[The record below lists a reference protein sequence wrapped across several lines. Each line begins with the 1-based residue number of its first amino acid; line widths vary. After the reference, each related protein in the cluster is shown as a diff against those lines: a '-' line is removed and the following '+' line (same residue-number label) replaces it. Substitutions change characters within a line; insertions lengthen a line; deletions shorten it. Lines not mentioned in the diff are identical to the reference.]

1 MFILVLLVQKNACVG
16 VYLKFMYVCVC
27 VLQNTDMSVP
37 HRMFLFFLHMC
48 LNHTTKRGSV
58 FSMTRSAVR
67 GRDCGRGQGV
77 K

>member
-1 MFILVLLVQKNACVG
+1 MFTLVLLVQKNACVG
-16 VYLKFMYVCVC
+16 VYLNLCISVC